1 MTDRPALHRATPL
14 IPRVD
19 TTDDGLTI
27 EGYLTRFDEV
37 IKVWDPWI
45 GDYYERFDPKAFNR
59 TLKAR
64 TPIMLFNH
72 GYDVTGRVPVGV
84 WTEVRADDKGVWG
97 SGRLFDNTLV
107 APVRDAIAGGALTG
121 QSITFYP
128 VRDKETKDYQ
138 DGLPLITR
146 LEVKL
151 EEGGPVTMP
160 AYETTTVGVRSAMA
174 GLTPAQRAEIER
186 IIATSDH
193 TRTGPGSEPG
203 IETETPEPRLE
214 VTTSR
219 SAAPDPYVLALW
231 KRHILKEI

>member
-1 MTDRPALHRATPL
+1 MTDRPALHRATSL
-14 IPRVD
+14 IPRVEA
-19 TTDDGLTI
+19 TGDGLTI
-27 EGYLTRFDEV
+27 EGYLTRFDET
-37 IKVWDPWI
+37 IKVWDPWN

-84 WTEVRADDKGVWG
+84 WTEIRADDKGLYG
-97 SGRLFDNTLV
+97 TGRLFDNTLV

-128 VRDKETKDYQ
+128 VRDKLTKDFQ
-138 DGLPLITR
+138 DGLPLVTR
-146 LEVKL
+146 QEVKL

-174 GLTPAQRAEIER
+174 GLTPQQRQEIER
-186 IIATSDH
+186 ILATSAH
-193 TRTGPGSEPG
+193 TLAGPGVEPG
-203 IETETPEPRLE
+203 GDQETPEPLE
-214 VTTSR
+214 ATTSR
-219 SAAPDPYVLALW
+219 SAEPDPYVLALW
-231 KRHILKEI
+231 RKHLLKEI